1 MPDRSK
7 TNNNAQREN
16 AASQDASTI
25 SRRELLGGLSA
36 IGAASALGI
45 TSLGSGSMAAAA
57 VAHPANPYPVNVF
70 QGTGGHGHLYPGA
83 SMPFGMV
90 QLSPDT
96 FNDEWDWCSGY
107 HSSDTSIMGFSHTH
121 LSGTGCGDLL
131 DFLVM
136 PRTGEVKLEPGDR
149 KSPETGYR
157 SKFDK
162 KTESGEPG
170 YYSVLLADSN
180 IKAELT
186 ATEHAGL
193 HRYTFPASDSAHFV
207 VDLAHIYGPIEKNL
221 NWATAQVAGKDTLLV
236 AHSTN
241 SWGARRELFGAMQF
255 SRPFDKVEIFIDGKP
270 SGAST
275 TELRGKVVKAVVHYK
290 THAGEQILVKT
301 GISGTGIEGAQ
312 KNLKAEIPAWDFAK
326 VKADAAAAW
335 QTQLSKIQI
344 ETPNRN
350 LRTLFYSS
358 LYHSM
363 LGPTLFDDVDGQ
375 YRGMDGKNHKLE
387 AGQRNYT
394 TFSLWDTYRAEH
406 PLFTL
411 IHADRVPDMV
421 NSLIRMAEQSP
432 AGMPVW
438 PLQGTETGT
447 MTGYHS
453 ASVMAEA
460 CVKDFPGI
468 EWERAYAVMHK
479 RAFLDNY
486 RGLDWYRKINYIPC
500 DLEEESVSKSLEY
513 NYNDWAVAHVAAKV
527 GERGDVGT
535 LLERS
540 RNYRSY
546 WDQTTG
552 FLRPKF
558 EDGKWATPFDPIDMG
573 HWSKWRDYTESN
585 AWQTTFG
592 IQHDVTSYITLLGGD
607 EAFVAKLDKLFD
619 GPSTLPKDAP
629 PDISGMIGQYAH
641 GNEPSHHIAYL
652 YAFAGQPAKTQQ
664 RIHQIVTKLY
674 SNNPDGMAGNE
685 DCGQMSA
692 WFLLSSIGF
701 YSVDPVSTKYIL
713 GTPLFDRVTISLSN
727 GKKLVLEAKRDTPAS
742 IYIHTVQWNGQPHPR
757 SWFTHKDIA
766 DGGRFNFQLGAQ
778 PSPSFGKSAEDRPRS
793 VLEIPSAT

>member
-1 MPDRSK
+1 MKNRKPSEI
-7 TNNNAQREN
+7 T
-16 AASQDASTI
+16 
-25 SRRELLGGLSA
+25 RRELIGGLSTVTVASTLGLSTGTLA
-36 IGAASALGI
+36 IASKALAE
-45 TSLGSGSMAAAA
+45 TAN
-57 VAHPANPYPVNVF
+57 PANPRTNPYPVNVF
-70 QGTGGHGHLYPGA
+70 QGTGGHGHVYPGA

-96 FNDEWDWCSGY
+96 YNEGWDWCAGY
-107 HSSDTSIMGFSHTH
+107 HASDTSIMGFSHTH

-149 KSPETGYR
+149 KSPGSGYR
-157 SKFDK
+157 SPFDR

-170 YYSVLLADSN
+170 YYHVLLADTG
-180 IKAELT
+180 IRAELT

-207 VDLAHIYGPIEKNL
+207 VDLAHIWGPVEHNL
-221 NWATAQVAGKDTLLV
+221 NWGSLQVAGNDTLLV

-241 SWGARRELFGAMQF
+241 SWGAKREIFGALQF
-255 SRPFDKVEIFIDGKP
+255 SRPFDKIDVYVDGKQVD
-270 SGAST
+270 AT
-275 TELRGKVVKAVVHYK
+275 KADARGKIVKAIVHYK
-290 THAGEQILVKT
+290 THAGEQLLIKT
-301 GISGTGIEGAQ
+301 GISGTGLDGAQ

-326 VKADAAAAW
+326 VQADAAQAW
-335 QTQLSKIQI
+335 HTQLSKIQI
-344 ETPNRN
+344 ETPDRS

-363 LGPTLFDDVDGQ
+363 LGPTLFDDADGL
-375 YRGMDGKNHKLE
+375 YRGMDGKNHHLE
-387 AGQRNYT
+387 PGQRNYT

-460 CVKDFPGI
+460 CVKGFQGVD
-468 EWERAYAVMHK
+468 WERAYAVMHK
-479 RAFLDNY
+479 RAFVDDY
-486 RGLDWYRKINYIPC
+486 RGLNWYRKIGYIPC
-500 DLEEESVSKSLEY
+500 DLEEESVSKTLEY
-513 NYNDWAVAHVAAKV
+513 GFNDWAVAHVAARV
-527 GERGDVGT
+527 GESADAKT
-535 LLERS
+535 LIDRS
-540 RNYRSY
+540 QNYRNYWDRS
-546 WDQTTG
+546 TG

-558 EDGKWATPFDPIDMG
+558 EDGKWAVPFDPIDMG
-573 HWSKWRDYTESN
+573 HSSKWRDYTESN

-592 IQHDVTSYITLLGGD
+592 IQHDVTNYIELLGGD
-607 EAFVAKLDKLFD
+607 EAFIAKMDQLFD
-619 GPSTLPKDAP
+619 GPATLPKDAP

-652 YAFAGQPAKTQQ
+652 YAFAGAPYKTQQ
-664 RIHQIVTKLY
+664 RIHKIVTTLY

-692 WFLLSSIGF
+692 WFLLSSVGF

-713 GTPLFDRVTISLSN
+713 GTPLYDRVTINLSN
-727 GKKLVLEAKRDTPAS
+727 GKKLVLEGKKAAPES
-742 IYIHTVQWNGQPHPR
+742 IFVQSVVFNGQPHPR
-757 SWFTHKDIA
+757 SWFTHSDIA
-766 DGGRFNFQLGAQ
+766 DGGTLVIHLGKQ
-778 PSPSFGKSAEDRPRS
+778 PNPEFGKSLEHRPKS
-793 VLEIPSAT
+793 ELTLPEKA

>member
-1 MPDRSK
+1 MKDRK
-7 TNNNAQREN
+7 QPGFT
-16 AASQDASTI
+16 
-25 SRRELLGGLSA
+25 RRELNRRELIGGLSTVG
-36 IGAASALGI
+36 IVSALGFPS
-45 TSLGSGSMAAAA
+45 SLLSQTGKKSASAP
-57 VAHPANPYPVNVF
+57 HSANPYPVNIF

-96 FNDEWDWCSGY
+96 YTDDWDWCSGY

-149 KSPETGYR
+149 KNPESGYR

-162 KTESGEPG
+162 KTEAGEPG
-170 YYSVLLADSN
+170 YYRVILADSN

-193 HRYTFPASDSAHFV
+193 HRYTFPASDSAHV
-207 VDLAHIYGPIEKNL
+207 IVDLAHIYGGVEKNL
-221 NWATAQVAGKDTLLV
+221 NWSSLQVAGNDTLLV

-241 SWGARRELFGAMQF
+241 SWGANREMFGAMQF
-255 SRPFDKVEIFIDGKP
+255 SRPFDKIEVYVDGK
-270 SGAST
+270 AT
-275 TELRGKVVKAVVHYK
+275 TAVNSEARGKIVKAVIHYK
-290 THAGEQILVKT
+290 THAGEQLLIKT
-301 GISGTGIEGAQ
+301 GLSGTGLDGAQ
-312 KNLKAEIPAWDFAK
+312 KNLKAEIPAWDFNK
-326 VKADAAAAW
+326 VQSDAASAW
-335 QTQLSKIQI
+335 KAQLSKIEI
-344 ETPNRN
+344 ETPDRN
-350 LRTLFYSS
+350 LRTLFYTS
-358 LYHSM
+358 LYHST
-363 LGPTLFDDVDGQ
+363 LGPTLFDDVDGL

-387 AGQRNYT
+387 GGQHNYT

-460 CVKDFPGI
+460 CVKDFQGI
-468 EWERAYAVMHK
+468 DWERAYAVMHK
-479 RAFLDNY
+479 RAFVDNY
-486 RGLDWYRKINYIPC
+486 RGLDWYRKIGYIPC
-500 DLEEESVSKSLEY
+500 DLEEESVSKTLEY
-513 NYNDWAVAHVAAKV
+513 DYNDWAVAHVAARV
-527 GERGDVGT
+527 GESSDAKT
-535 LLERS
+535 LVERS
-540 RNYRSY
+540 QNYRNY
-546 WDQTTG
+546 WDPSVG

-558 EDGKWATPFDPIDMG
+558 ESGKWAIPFDPIDMG
-573 HWSKWRDYTESN
+573 HSSKWRDYTESN

-592 IQHDVTSYITLLGGD
+592 IQHDVTNYIELLGGD
-607 EAFVAKLDKLFD
+607 AAFIAKMDQLFD

-629 PDISGMIGQYAH
+629 PDIAGLIGQYAH

-652 YAFAGQPAKTQQ
+652 YAFAGQPHKTQQ
-664 RIHQIVTKLY
+664 RIHQIVTTLY
-674 SNNPDGMAGNE
+674 SNNLDGMAGNE

-692 WFLLSSIGF
+692 WFILSSIGF

-713 GTPLFDRVTISLSN
+713 GTPLYDRVTINLSG
-727 GKKLVLEAKRDTPAS
+727 GKKLVIEGKKAVPGA
-742 IYIHTVQWNGQPHPR
+742 IFVQSVEFNGKPHPR
-757 SWFTHKDIA
+757 SWFTHSDVA
-766 DGGRFNFQLGAQ
+766 DGGQFVFHLAKQ
-778 PSPSFGKSAEDRPRS
+778 PDPEFGKSLEDRPKS
-793 VLEIPSAT
+793 ELAVPSKA